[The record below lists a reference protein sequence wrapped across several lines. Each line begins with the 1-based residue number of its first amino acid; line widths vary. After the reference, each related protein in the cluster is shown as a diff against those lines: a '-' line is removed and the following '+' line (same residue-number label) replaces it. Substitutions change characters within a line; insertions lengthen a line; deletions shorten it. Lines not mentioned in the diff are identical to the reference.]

1 MTNGRFFLS
10 PLTVHP
16 PPRCCGFKTEEEEEE
31 EDDDDDF
38 TIVAAVVDRASRLVA
53 SRRASAARWVRFGTT
68 ILPCFCLADFW
79 RIGGCATLVMSCLC
93 IYQ

>member
-10 PLTVHP
+10 LTVHP
-16 PPRCCGFKTEEEEEE
+16 PPRRCCGFTTEE
-31 EDDDDDF
+31 EDDDIDDDF

-68 ILPCFCLADFW
+68 TTILPCFCVAFLAHWFW
-79 RIGGCATLVMSCLC
+79 EVW
-93 IYQ
+93 YV